1 MPSEV
6 ALSTTA
12 LVIALIALVITTAQ
26 LLQQIFAT
34 AEGYRR
40 CQPSV
45 LGPWAKRTRR
55 KFRWSQF
62 RYEVF
67 FTTPRIDFTTVSRRE
82 LIFSKNLG
90 PLFPPEITES
100 TTDTE
105 ELASWI
111 SLLVY
116 LYRSTLL
123 LTGKLTSEKTC
134 AHCEAASVVRLPSI
148 QYIERSWDFMPA
160 DVSRPMAL
168 TTIHNMCIIAVR
180 LGMVWKDVRPSEGVM
195 IAEGKGL
202 TLTSSH
208 VRGVGLVATLTSEGS
223 RTSHFV
229 SWSQIFPG
237 NRLIPTV
244 NADELAF
251 GIITADFRPTPLS
264 FGSNEETMTT
274 LNEIDPSG
282 LLTRSVLD
290 YQQVDRNRI
299 PGISDFICITCI
311 PLRLHSSTIIRIPRP
326 TRDARGPINSVCG
339 TKAFYRCLE
348 SFILGQGKAATGRS
362 IDILN
367 TMSHLNKTWPQWTQK
382 RHQNSLHTLTLDYLN
397 AIHAVLDR
405 ERLWLEKFRKESG
418 DNDDLYHAVLIEHID
433 LAVRYAQKVRNN
445 GRRLACPY
453 AFEMQE
459 FFEDD
464 FAGLCNRFSELEWAA
479 RSTIIDIWLTLVFRG
494 ICWSRLHWMAL
505 NPPFST
511 VPARYFGSQL
521 PAYIG

>member
-1 MPSEV
+1 MPPEV

-12 LVIALIALVITTAQ
+12 LIIALIALFITIAQ
-26 LLQQIFAT
+26 LLQHLFAT

-40 CQPSV
+40 CQASV
-45 LGPWAKRTRR
+45 LGPWAKRTRK

-67 FTTPRIDFTTVSRRE
+67 FTTPRIDFATVSRRE

-90 PLFPPEITES
+90 SLFPPEITES

-116 LYRSTLL
+116 LYLSTSAFTERLS
-123 LTGKLTSEKTC
+123 SEKPC
-134 AHCEAASVVRLPSI
+134 GHCEAASVLRLPSI
-148 QYIERSWDFMPA
+148 RYIERSWDFMPA

-168 TTIHNMCIIAVR
+168 TTIHDICVISVR

-202 TLTSSH
+202 TLTSSL
-208 VRGVGLVATLTSEGS
+208 VRSVGLVATLTSEGQQNLRS
-223 RTSHFV
+223 S

-237 NRLIPTV
+237 NRLVPTA

-251 GIITADFRPTPLS
+251 GMITADFRSTPLS
-264 FGSNEETMTT
+264 FGSNEEIIST
-274 LNEIDPSG
+274 LNEMDPSG
-282 LLTRSVLD
+282 VLIKSVLE
-290 YQQVDRNRI
+290 YQQREGNRI
-299 PGISDFICITCI
+299 PGISDFICMTCT
-311 PLRLHSSTIIRIPRP
+311 PLRLHSSTTIRIPRP

-339 TKAFYRCLE
+339 TMAFYKCLKGFV
-348 SFILGQGKAATGRS
+348 SRHGKAATDQS
-362 IDILN
+362 IHILH
-367 TMSHLNKTWPQWTQK
+367 TMSRLSENFPQWTQK
-382 RHQNSLHTLTLDYLN
+382 RHQNSLHTLTLGYLD
-397 AIHAVLDR
+397 AIHAILDL
-405 ERLWLEKFRKESG
+405 ERLWLEDFRKQSSN
-418 DNDDLYHAVLIEHID
+418 NDDLYHTVLIEHID
-433 LAVRYAQKVRNN
+433 LAVRCARKIREN

-464 FAGLCNRFSELEWAA
+464 FAELCKPFSELQWATK
-479 RSTIIDIWLTLVFRG
+479 SMIIDLWLTLVFRG
-494 ICWSRLHWMAL
+494 ICWSRLHWMPL
-505 NPPFST
+505 NTPFST
-511 VPARYFGSQL
+511 VPGRYFGSQL
-521 PAYIG
+521 PIYIG